1 MTPSIS
7 PKMPTQLVV
16 VVCFLLLAPVGSGQD
31 WPRFRGPEG
40 RGVSAA
46 RNLPVELNAGSL
58 AWRVETPAGASSPIV
73 AGGGVFIA
81 GFAGSR
87 RILVCL
93 SLETGR
99 ELWRREIEAP
109 RAERRSPPNDAA
121 SSTPVTDGS
130 NVYALF
136 SDYGLVA
143 YTLSGE
149 ERWRTPLGPF
159 NPPHGMS
166 SSPIVAGGS
175 LIVLAD
181 QASDSFLAAFDV
193 ADGRLRWKTSRP
205 SFAGGYSTPAVRN
218 GEIIVPGPV
227 ELVAYALESGQR
239 RWSAPN
245 VGAMPI
251 SVPVC
256 EGDTIYV
263 SNAGLPPYDA
273 LAVSM
278 KADRNGDGK
287 IAPDE
292 FPDPAFQQAVVSID
306 GAYGDGDG
314 AIDAKEWDGAL
325 NLMRTVNALVA
336 LRVEGSQASERWR
349 VTKTIPDVPSLLA
362 YRDVFYLM
370 KDSGIL
376 TSLNPETGE
385 TFKQGRLPG
394 LQERFFASPLAADG
408 KVFVVSEACKVAVIR
423 AAPEWEVLATSDLG
437 DECYATPAIVEGGIL
452 IRSKTAL
459 HFFRTTEAARR

>member
-1 MTPSIS
+1 MR
-7 PKMPTQLVV
+7 LVV
-16 VVCFLLLAPVGSGQD
+16 VVCFLLLAPAGSGQD

-58 AWRVETPAGASSPIV
+58 AWRVETPAGASSPIAAGGRVFV
-73 AGGGVFIA
+73 AGFDGP
-81 GFAGSR
+81 R

-121 SSTPVTDGS
+121 SSTPVSDGS

-136 SDYGLVA
+136 SDYGLVS
-143 YTLSGE
+143 YTLQGE

-166 SSPIVAGGS
+166 SSPVLAGGS
-175 LIVLAD
+175 LILLAD
-181 QASDSFLAAFDV
+181 QASDSFLAAFDP
-193 ADGRLRWKTSRP
+193 ANGRLKWKTPRP
-205 SFAGGYSTPAVRN
+205 SFAGGYSTPAVCN

-227 ELVAYALESGQR
+227 ELVAYALDSGQR

-245 VGAMPI
+245 VGALPI

-256 EGDTIYV
+256 EGDAIYV
-263 SNAGLPPYDA
+263 SNAGLPPYEG
-273 LAVSM
+273 LAVGM

-287 IAPDE
+287 ISPDE
-292 FPDPAFQQAVVSID
+292 FPDPAFQEAVRSID
-306 GAYGDGDG
+306 RTYGNGDG

-336 LRVEGSQASERWR
+336 LRVDGSQASERWR
-349 VTKTIPDVPSLLA
+349 VTKTIPDVPSLLV
-362 YRDVFYLM
+362 YRDVLYLM

-376 TSLNPETGE
+376 TSLNPESGE
-385 TFKQGRLPG
+385 VFKQGRLPG
-394 LQERFFASPLAADG
+394 LQERFFGSPVAADG

-423 AAPEWEVLATSDLG
+423 AAPEWEVLATSDLA
-437 DECYATPAIVEGGIL
+437 DECYATSAIVEGGIL
-452 IRSKTAL
+452 IRSKAAL